1 MRLDLIWQIAR
12 KELLLFF
19 ASPIAYLVLGAFL
32 AITLF
37 VFFWGSAFFARN
49 IADVRPMFE
58 WLPIVLI
65 FLASAVSMRMW
76 SEERRSVT
84 L

>member
-1 MRLDLIWQIAR
+1 MRLDLIWRIAR

-37 VFFWGSAFFARN
+37 VFLG
-49 IADVRPMFE
+49 IG
-58 WLPIVLI
+58 I
-65 FLASAVSMRMW
+65 FCSQYC
-76 SEERRSVT
+76 
-84 L
+84 

>member
-32 AITLF
+32 AITLLYF
-37 VFFWGSAFFARN
+37 SGDRH
-49 IADVRPMFE
+49 
-58 WLPIVLI
+58 
-65 FLASAVSMRMW
+65 FLLAILLTCAPCSSGYR
-76 SEERRSVT
+76 
-84 L
+84 LC

>member
-37 VFFWGSAFFARN
+37 VFFSCLGSFAG
-49 IADVRPMFE
+49 
-58 WLPIVLI
+58 LI
-65 FLASAVSMRMW
+65 FYCSDNRLPENAFSTGTQPFVKAG
-76 SEERRSVT
+76 T
-84 L
+84 TY